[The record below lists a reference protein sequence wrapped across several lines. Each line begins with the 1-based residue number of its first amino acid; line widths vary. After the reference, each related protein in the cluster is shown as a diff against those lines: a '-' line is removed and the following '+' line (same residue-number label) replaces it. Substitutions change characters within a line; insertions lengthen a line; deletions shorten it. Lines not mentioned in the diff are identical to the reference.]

1 MEPRVSIITLGV
13 GDLGRAVAFYE
24 AMGLVRNA
32 TVTDGVAFFQMGG
45 TILGLWPRAELAKDA
60 GIELAA
66 GNGAGNGFGGAA
78 LAYNTRSDAEVDEVL
93 AAAEKAGGRVV
104 KPAGRAFWGGW
115 YGYFA
120 DSEGHLWEV
129 AHNPAFP
136 IAADGS
142 ISLPRMNHDSYDDS
156 YISGILNSVRTIAM
170 VGASPN
176 DVRPSF
182 FVLKYLLAKGFQV
195 FPVNP
200 GHAGKE
206 ILGRKVFAK
215 LADIP
220 DTIDMVDIFRASDA
234 VPSVVDAA
242 LAMTPRPKV
251 IWMQLGVRD
260 DAAAAKAEA
269 AGLKVVMNRC
279 PKIEYGRLSGE
290 IGWNGVNSRVL
301 SSKKP
306 IMRAGFQKLGMRG

>member
-13 GDLGRAVAFYE
+13 GDLDRAVAFYE

-32 TVTDGVAFFQMGG
+32 TITDGVAFFQMGG
-45 TILGLWPRAELAKDA
+45 MILALWPRADLARDA
-60 GIELAA
+60 ALTD
-66 GNGAGNGFGGAA
+66 NGPGFRGTA
-78 LAYNTRSDAEVDEVL
+78 LAYNTRSEGEVDDVL
-93 AAAEKAGGRVV
+93 AAAERAGGRIV
-104 KPAGRAFWGGW
+104 KPAHLAFFGGRQ
-115 YGYFA
+115 GYFA
-120 DSEGHLWEV
+120 DVDGHLWEV
-129 AHNPAFP
+129 AHNEAFP
-136 IAADGS
+136 IDADGS
-142 ISLPRMNHDSYDDS
+142 ISLPRMNHDRYDDS

-176 DVRPSF
+176 DIRPSF
-182 FVLKYLLAKGFQV
+182 FVLKYLLSKGFQV

-206 ILGRKVFAK
+206 ILGRTVYGK
-215 LADIP
+215 LAAIP
-220 DTIDMVDIFRASDA
+220 DAIDMVEIFRTSDA
-234 VPSVVDAA
+234 VPGIVDEA
-242 LAMTPRPKV
+242 LAMKPRPKI
-251 IWMQLGVRD
+251 IWMQLGIRD
-260 DAAAAKAEA
+260 DEAAAKAEA

-290 IGWNGVNSRVL
+290 IGWTGVNSRVL